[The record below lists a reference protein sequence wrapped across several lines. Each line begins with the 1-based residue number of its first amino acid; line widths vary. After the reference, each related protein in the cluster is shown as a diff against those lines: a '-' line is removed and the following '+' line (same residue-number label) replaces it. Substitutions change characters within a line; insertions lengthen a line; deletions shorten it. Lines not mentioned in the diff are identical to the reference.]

1 MAGCR
6 IENEQWCPQP
16 RPPVEFAGSN
26 NPGEGDC
33 AAPRVFLDRPHRV
46 LSSER
51 REAPGL
57 GVGHS
62 PTWGAGGTV
71 RGEFSAYLRTF
82 LLVCAHLLLVFWTA
96 RKFTICNTCRIKVQ
110 LGMLRFKNSPTVP

>member
-6 IENEQWCPQP
+6 IENEQWYPQP

-51 REAPGL
+51 REAPSL
-57 GVGHS
+57 RLGHS

-71 RGEFSAYLRTF
+71 PGEFSAYLHYVSAR
-82 LLVCAHLLLVFWTA
+82 VCALAVGVLDCPQVYHL
-96 RKFTICNTCRIKVQ
+96 
-110 LGMLRFKNSPTVP
+110 